1 MKLYFLKLKSII
13 NSISGGGGIILS
25 VRILKNLAKT
35 CSCPSNSSPDD
46 MIIAACLQ
54 RLDVVPIHSSL
65 FHQARPNDYPLEILS
80 QKTISFHKHWQ
91 INVKN
96 MYSKW
101 FERDDQIMF
110 KQFQKGELK
119 IKSQESKSNC
129 LDGLCS
135 KNQNKVQH
143 TDL

>member
-1 MKLYFLKLKSII
+1 
-13 NSISGGGGIILS
+13 
-25 VRILKNLAKT
+25 
-35 CSCPSNSSPDD
+35 

-54 RLDVVPIHSSL
+54 RLDVVPIHSSS
-65 FHQARPNDYPLEILS
+65 FHQARPNDYTVEILT
-80 QKTISFHKHWQ
+80 QETISFHKHWQ

-110 KQFQKGELK
+110 KEFEKKVLK
-119 IKSQESKSNC
+119 IKSQEAKLNC

-135 KNQNKVQH
+135 KNLNKVQH